1 MRYRCLKIIYP
12 PPPPKKS
19 PSQMFKPNA
28 TMITMTAD
36 DATMNVI
43 SWNHD
48 FFSLS
53 KPILEAFKIINIL
66 KIIELMNV

>member
-1 MRYRCLKIIYP
+1 MFKNNLN
-12 PPPPKKS
+12 PPPKKS

-48 FFSLS
+48 FSFS
-53 KPILEAFKIINIL
+53 KPILEAFKIINIS
-66 KIIELMNV
+66 KII

>member
-1 MRYRCLKIIYP
+1 MFKDNL

-19 PSQMFKPNA
+19 PSQMFKPNT

-43 SWNHD
+43 SRIHD
-48 FFSLS
+48 FPSENPF
-53 KPILEAFKIINIL
+53 
-66 KIIELMNV
+66 